1 MTTRRIGWGLL
12 LALGLVILA
21 GFGTYGVGLSARR
34 SAWPGEQRLTRLVR
48 AWTLPRAYRR
58 MTNPVPATAESLRA
72 GMVHWADHCAI
83 CHANNGS
90 GQVTVGRGLFPPA
103 PDLRAPA
110 TQGLSDGAL
119 FYAIEDGVPFTGMP
133 AWATGTEAGVRTSWE
148 LVLFIR
154 HLPVLTAEELMEMER
169 LNPKSP
175 AQLEQEHRIREFL
188 EGAGAPGPGQ
198 GARE

>member
-1 MTTRRIGWGLL
+1 
-12 LALGLVILA
+12 
-21 GFGTYGVGLSARR
+21 
-34 SAWPGEQRLTRLVR
+34 
-48 AWTLPRAYRR
+48 
-58 MTNPVPATAESLRA
+58 
-72 GMVHWADHCAI
+72 
-83 CHANNGS
+83 
-90 GQVTVGRGLFPPA
+90 
-103 PDLRAPA
+103 
-110 TQGLSDGAL
+110 LSDGAL

>member
-1 MTTRRIGWGLL
+1 
-12 LALGLVILA
+12 
-21 GFGTYGVGLSARR
+21 
-34 SAWPGEQRLTRLVR
+34 
-48 AWTLPRAYRR
+48 

-72 GMVHWADHCAI
+72 GMAHWADHCAI